1 VELDEEEELLQQTKS
16 STGSCLLAFQF
27 IQSTNDQFYPFF
39 KFKSTSLT
47 HQSECLP
54 PEPRYVELETALKL
68 DIF

>member
-1 VELDEEEELLQQTKS
+1 VELDGGEELLQQTKS
-16 STGSCLLAFQF
+16 STGSYLLAFQF